1 MIAYFLDFFRCNY
14 HLRDVIFKL
23 QGFLSY
29 GCNIQPLISSSYMQ
43 SPDKEQFLRAYDQH
57 ADAVFRRCLFKTS
70 DRETA
75 RDLSQEAWMKTWD
88 YLADGKEINHIKAFV
103 FRVANNL
110 IKDYYKKKKAT
121 TMGAM
126 SDFDPQRIVDTLEN
140 IEAKARTKEV
150 LRTLE
155 DMKPSDRDVLTL
167 SIVEGFGPKKI
178 AHIKNKRENTVAVQL
193 HRARKRLR
201 KRLKNTSN
209 DE

>member
-1 MIAYFLDFFRCNY
+1 
-14 HLRDVIFKL
+14 
-23 QGFLSY
+23 
-29 GCNIQPLISSSYMQ
+29 MQ

-88 YLADGKEINHIKAFV
+88 YLTEGKEISHIKAFV

-110 IKDYYKKKKAT
+110 IKDYYKKKKAKA
-121 TMGAM
+121 MGKM
-126 SDFDPQRIVDTLEN
+126 SDFDPQRIVDSLEN
-140 IEAKARTKEV
+140 IEAKARTKEI
-150 LRTLE
+150 LRCLD
-155 DMKPSDRDVLTL
+155 DMKPKDRDVLTL

-178 AHIKNKRENTVAVQL
+178 AEIKDQRENTVAVQL

-201 KRLKNTSN
+201 ERLKNTEDN
-209 DE
+209 E